1 MKTKERSIFILIIHL
16 VVVMTIFISCHEN
29 DIKQVNKITKTEN
42 APVMVAQ
49 ILKVDYTENG
59 KLVYTLTSPETKKY
73 DLPEAKT
80 EFPKGF
86 NVVFYD
92 SLQHQRGTARANYG
106 LSHDVTQILELKGN
120 VIIVNYKDKT
130 RIETEHLFWDR
141 RIKTITGDLAVK
153 ITTADRVFTAIGFKS
168 NEDLSQRELFHP
180 TGTWY
185 VKDF

>member
-1 MKTKERSIFILIIHL
+1 MKTKNTNIFSLMLQWFAI
-16 VVVMTIFISCHEN
+16 VAIFVSCREN
-29 DIKQVNKITKTEN
+29 DIKQVNKITKDVN
-42 APVMVAQ
+42 APVMAAQ

-73 DLPEAKT
+73 EVPEPKT

-106 LSHDVTQILELKGN
+106 LSHDLTQILELKGN

-130 RIETEHLFWDR
+130 RIETEHMFWDR
-141 RIKTITGDLAVK
+141 RNKSITGEKAVK
-153 ITTADRVFTAIGFKS
+153 ITTAEKVFTAIGFKS
-168 NEDLSQRELFHP
+168 NEDLTQRELLHP
-180 TGTWY
+180 TGEWY

>member
-1 MKTKERSIFILIIHL
+1 MKTRNRSIFILGVQWVAIMVL
-16 VVVMTIFISCHEN
+16 FISCQEN
-29 DIKQVNKITKTEN
+29 DIKQVNKITKVEN
-42 APVMVAQ
+42 APVMAAQ

-73 DLPEAKT
+73 DQPEAKT

-92 SLQHQRGTARANYG
+92 SLQQQRGTARANYG
-106 LSHDVTQILELKGN
+106 LSHDNTQILELKGN
-120 VIIVNYKDKT
+120 VIIVNYHDKT
-130 RIETEHLFWDR
+130 RIETEHMFWDR
-141 RIKTITGDLAVK
+141 INKKITGDLAVK
-153 ITTADRVFTAIGFKS
+153 IITADKVFTAIGFKS

-180 TGTWY
+180 TGEWY

>member
-1 MKTKERSIFILIIHL
+1 M
-16 VVVMTIFISCHEN
+16 N
-29 DIKQVNKITKTEN
+29 N
-42 APVMVAQ
+42 APVMAAQ
-49 ILKVDYTENG
+49 ILKVDYTESG

-73 DLPEAKT
+73 DQPEVKT

-92 SLQHQRGTARANYG
+92 SLQMQRGTARANYG
-106 LSHDVTQILELKGN
+106 LSHDLTQILELKGN

-141 RIKTITGDLAVK
+141 RNKTISGDLAVK

-168 NEDLSQRELFHP
+168 NEDLTQRELFHP
-180 TGTWY
+180 TGSWW